1 MRIPVKHDRGGYDI
15 ILERGALI
23 KATEYLPQNCRTLVV
38 TDSGVPAQYARAAA
52 AAADC
57 AGVVTLP
64 AGEATKSLDSYR
76 ALLSRMAEA
85 SLTRAD
91 CVIAVGGG
99 VVGDLS
105 GFAAATYMRG
115 IGFYNIPTTLL
126 SQVDSSIGGKVAV
139 DMDGIK
145 NIVGAFYQPR
155 AVVIDPDVLATL
167 DRRQFAAGLCEA
179 IKMAATSDAELFGLI
194 EASDD
199 INSDIDRVIRGALM
213 IKRAVVEADP
223 EERGLRRV
231 LNFGHTVGHAIEG
244 MMGGEWLHGECVA
257 AGMLPMCGDA
267 VRERLRR
274 VLKKYGL
281 PTGLPAGTD
290 AERLCDFMRHD
301 KKAAHDGINVVT
313 VDKIGSFEFVKM
325 TPEEIA
331 GRAET
336 V

>member
-15 ILERGALI
+15 ILERGALM
-23 KATEYLPQNCRTLVV
+23 KAAEYLPQDRRTLVV

-52 AAADC
+52 DATDC

-85 SLTRAD
+85 ALTRAD

-145 NIVGAFYQPR
+145 NIVGAFYQPQ

-179 IKMAATSDAELFGLI
+179 IKMAAT
-194 EASDD
+194 
-199 INSDIDRVIRGALM
+199 
-213 IKRAVVEADP
+213 
-223 EERGLRRV
+223 
-231 LNFGHTVGHAIEG
+231 
-244 MMGGEWLHGECVA
+244 
-257 AGMLPMCGDA
+257 
-267 VRERLRR
+267 
-274 VLKKYGL
+274 
-281 PTGLPAGTD
+281 
-290 AERLCDFMRHD
+290 
-301 KKAAHDGINVVT
+301 
-313 VDKIGSFEFVKM
+313 
-325 TPEEIA
+325 
-331 GRAET
+331 
-336 V
+336 

>member
-1 MRIPVKHDRGGYDI
+1 M
-15 ILERGALI
+15 
-23 KATEYLPQNCRTLVV
+23 
-38 TDSGVPAQYARAAA
+38 
-52 AAADC
+52 
-57 AGVVTLP
+57 
-64 AGEATKSLDSYR
+64 
-76 ALLSRMAEA
+76 
-85 SLTRAD
+85 
-91 CVIAVGGG
+91 
-99 VVGDLS
+99 
-105 GFAAATYMRG
+105 
-115 IGFYNIPTTLL
+115 
-126 SQVDSSIGGKVAV
+126 DSSIGGKVAV

-145 NIVGAFYQPR
+145 NIVGAFYQPQ

-194 EASDD
+194 ESSGD

-274 VLKKYGL
+274 VLQKYGL
-281 PTGLPAGTD
+281 PTGLPAETD
-290 AERLCDFMRHD
+290 AARLCDFMRHD

-313 VDKIGSFEFVKM
+313 VDEIGSFEFVKM

-331 GRAET
+331 GRAVT
-336 V
+336 I

>member
-15 ILERGALI
+15 ILERGALM
-23 KATEYLPQNCRTLVV
+23 KAAEYLPQDCRTLVV

-52 AAADC
+52 DATDC

-85 SLTRAD
+85 ALTRGD

-145 NIVGAFYQPR
+145 NIVGAFYQPQ

-194 EASDD
+194 ESSDD

-257 AGMLPMCGDA
+257 LGMIPMCSENI
-267 VRERLRR
+267 RERVKNALHS
-274 VLKKYGL
+274 VGLKTEYDYDKEKVKEFL
-281 PTGLPAGTD
+281 K
-290 AERLCDFMRHD
+290 HD
-301 KKAAHDGINVVT
+301 KKASGKNVCIVRS
-313 VDKIGSFEFVKM
+313 DEIGTFRFENVSLSQLEKM
-325 TPEEIA
+325 L
-331 GRAET
+331 
-336 V
+336 

>member
-15 ILERGALI
+15 ILERGALM
-23 KATEYLPQNCRTLVV
+23 KAAEYLPQDCRTLVV

-52 AAADC
+52 DATDC

-85 SLTRAD
+85 ALTRGD

-145 NIVGAFYQPR
+145 NIVGAFYQPQ

-194 EASDD
+194 ESSDD

-231 LNFGHTVGHAIEG
+231 LQ
-244 MMGGEWLHGECVA
+244 
-257 AGMLPMCGDA
+257 
-267 VRERLRR
+267 
-274 VLKKYGL
+274 KYGL
-281 PTGLPAGTD
+281 PTGLPAETD
-290 AERLCDFMRHD
+290 AARLCDFMRHD

-313 VDKIGSFEFVKM
+313 VDEIGSFEFVKM

-331 GRAET
+331 GRAVT
-336 V
+336 I